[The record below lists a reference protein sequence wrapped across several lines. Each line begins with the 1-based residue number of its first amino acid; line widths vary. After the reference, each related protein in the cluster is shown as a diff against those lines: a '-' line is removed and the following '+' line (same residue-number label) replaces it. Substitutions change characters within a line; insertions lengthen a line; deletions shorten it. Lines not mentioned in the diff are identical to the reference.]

1 MSAIL
6 LFRAGRRHLQGIELA
21 HTLVDTLID
30 KKGSNILLLDI
41 TDQAVFTDYF
51 ILCSGDNKRL
61 LNALAEDVVEAAR
74 EKAERRPQGSEGDA
88 DDGWM
93 LVDFGDVI
101 VHLFTPEQRS
111 YYGLEELWSSARV
124 MIRVQ

>member
-1 MSAIL
+1 M
-6 LFRAGRRHLQGIELA
+6 
-21 HTLVDTLID
+21 
-30 KKGSNILLLDI
+30 DI
-41 TDQAVFTDYF
+41 SDQAIFTDYF

-74 EKAERRPQGSEGDA
+74 ERAERRPQGSEGNPTE
-88 DDGWM
+88 GWM

-111 YYGLEELWSSARV
+111 YYGLEELWSDARV

>member
-1 MSAIL
+1 MK
-6 LFRAGRRHLQGIELA
+6 RRRHLQELELA

-30 KKGSNILLLDI
+30 KKGSNIVLLDI
-41 TDQAVFTDYF
+41 TEQAVFTDYF

-61 LNALAEDVVEAAR
+61 LGALAEDVVEAAR
-74 EKAERRPQGSEGDA
+74 EKAERRPRGSEGDPA
-88 DDGWM
+88 EGWM

-101 VHLFTPEQRS
+101 VHLFTPEERS
-111 YYGLEELWSSARV
+111 YYNLEELWSDARV